1 MARVSR
7 RKQIAA
13 AQGVPVDELPKA
25 AALRIFRTA
34 LYVRLSIMDTRDR
47 KDSESLQTQIDYLC
61 EYIAKHPDLELYD
74 CYRDNGETGTNF
86 DRPAYLEMMAEV
98 AAGRVSTIIVKDHSR
113 LGRNRLV
120 VGILLEET
128 FAQYHVR
135 YIAINDGVDTI
146 NGIDDSIAV
155 RDLFNEWHAR
165 DTSKKV
171 KAVIMAAARRGER
184 IGTSAPYGYKKDEGN
199 SKHLIPD
206 EQTAPVVTRIFELCM
221 GGLGPDKIARILTQ
235 ERVLTP
241 TAYAYRTRGVRHS
254 ALNLDKPYAWSGSTV
269 AGILEH
275 EEYIGNTINCRTYTP
290 SFKSKKSRLN
300 PPDKILRFEGTHE
313 PLIDLDTWEIV
324 QRVRQG
330 KRRPTKLGQQDMLSG
345 LVYCKDCG
353 SRHYFC
359 RCGSW
364 DESQYTFVCGKYHCH
379 KEDCTPHTIKA
390 AALRQ
395 IALSEI
401 QRVSAE
407 AREHWD
413 ELFQR
418 LTSSHQSRAKKEL
431 AAKQRELDKGERRLK
446 DLETLFRRSF
456 EELALGHLSD
466 GQFQTLVKGYGQ
478 EKAELEAKAETL
490 RNEIANQQDTLLNAD
505 RFRRLVDKYTDITE
519 LTPELVR
526 EFIQRIEIHERS
538 GRYKKKHYTQQ
549 VDIYFNFIGQA

>member
-1 MARVSR
+1 MDDGYS
-7 RKQIAA
+7 
-13 AQGVPVDELPKA
+13 GV
-25 AALRIFRTA
+25 T
-34 LYVRLSIMDTRDR
+34 
-47 KDSESLQTQIDYLC
+47 
-61 EYIAKHPDLELYD
+61 
-74 CYRDNGETGTNF
+74 F

-98 AAGRVSTIIVKDHSR
+98 EAGQVSTIIVKDHSR

-171 KAVIMAAARRGER
+171 KAVIMASARRGER
-184 IGTSAPYGYKKDEGN
+184 IGTSAPYGYKKDEEN
-199 SKHLIPD
+199 PKHLVPD
-206 EQTAPVVTRIFELCM
+206 EQTVPVVARIFELCA

-235 ERVLTP
+235 EQILTP

-254 ALNLDKPYAWSGSTV
+254 ALNLDRPYAWSGSTV
-269 AGILEH
+269 AGILDH
-275 EEYIGNTINCRTYTP
+275 EEYIGNTISCRTYH
-290 SFKSKKSRLN
+290 N
-300 PPDKILRFEGTHE
+300 
-313 PLIDLDTWEIV
+313 
-324 QRVRQG
+324 
-330 KRRPTKLGQQDMLSG
+330 
-345 LVYCKDCG
+345 
-353 SRHYFC
+353 
-359 RCGSW
+359 
-364 DESQYTFVCGKYHCH
+364 H
-379 KEDCTPHTIKA
+379 KADCTPHTIKA

-395 IALSEI
+395 IVLSEI
-401 QRVSAE
+401 QRVSVE

-418 LTSSHQSRAKKEL
+418 LARSHQSRAKKEL

-456 EELALGHLSD
+456 EELALGHLSN
-466 GQFQTLVKGYGQ
+466 GQFQMLVRGYEQ
-478 EKAELEAKAETL
+478 EKAELETKAETL
-490 RNEIANQQDTLLNAD
+490 KDEIANRQDTLLNAE
-505 RFRRLVDKYTDITE
+505 RFRKLVDKYTDITE

-526 EFIQRIEIHERS
+526 EFVERIEVHERS